1 MANLNRNQ
9 NELLGSQKTLNEK
22 FSLLE
27 SWLNNGEITP
37 SQYNFC
43 VNKIINRAMK
53 SVKPSIDVNDK
64 AFFRTNTEAQLQAFL
79 DKLRKQLNNWL
90 KSRSNLDARL
100 LPGQLSLFKFY
111 MEEYPY
117 VRSKINR
124 LLIIGLR
131 YPDKELNKVAEEY
144 VLKMKIYEPIN
155 HADYAFWLMLWED
168 GNLVPLNAIRLM
180 LRENEKGDYELKTC
194 FKHDTRLK
202 EELKPLIEFQRDKE
216 IVRLQWAQ
224 SLKDLQKRE
233 IEVKRKQQRLDA
245 FEALLKFF

>member
-27 SWLNNGEITP
+27 SWLNNGEITS

-64 AFFRTNTEAQLQAFL
+64 AFYRTDTEAKLQAFL
-79 DKLRKQLNNWL
+79 DLLRKQLNRWL
-90 KSRSNLDARL
+90 ESRSNLDARL
-100 LPGQLSLFKFY
+100 LPGQLNLFKFY
-111 MEEYPY
+111 MDEYPY
-117 VRSKINR
+117 IKSKINR
-124 LLIIGLR
+124 LLIVGLR
-131 YPDKELNKVAEEY
+131 YPDKEFNKVAEEY

-180 LRENEKGDYELKTC
+180 LNKTVDGYDLKPC
-194 FKHDTRLK
+194 FKYDARLMK
-202 EELKPLIEFQRDKE
+202 ELKPLIEFQRDKE

-233 IEVKRKQQRLDA
+233 IEVKRK
-245 FEALLKFF
+245 